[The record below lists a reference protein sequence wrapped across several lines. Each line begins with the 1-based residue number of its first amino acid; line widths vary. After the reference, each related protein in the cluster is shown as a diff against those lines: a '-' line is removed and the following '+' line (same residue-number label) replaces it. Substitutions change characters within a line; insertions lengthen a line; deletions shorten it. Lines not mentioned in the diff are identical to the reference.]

1 MPSPKDDAYILNIW
15 RNLEKEYISSG
26 LSRTGALKKIA
37 KEYSVSVATAYF
49 WLTPSYH
56 AQQLKL
62 SRTEHYKRQREWAKR
77 NRARL
82 SEYSKNYWKFR
93 RNLSSYIQELFL
105 EEDHMSSLSISEK
118 LKEKIKIR
126 FGKEIIL
133 NAIAKYNIA
142 NEDNPIL
149 EVKPDFYKFQ
159 ENIY

>member
-1 MPSPKDDAYILNIW
+1 
-15 RNLEKEYISSG
+15 
-26 LSRTGALKKIA
+26 
-37 KEYSVSVATAYF
+37 
-49 WLTPSYH
+49 
-56 AQQLKL
+56 
-62 SRTEHYKRQREWAKR
+62 
-77 NRARL
+77 
-82 SEYSKNYWKFR
+82 
-93 RNLSSYIQELFL
+93 
-105 EEDHMSSLSISEK
+105 MSSLSISEK

>member
-1 MPSPKDDAYILNIW
+1 MPSPKDDTYLLNIW
-15 RNLEKEYISSG
+15 RNLEKEYMSSG

-37 KEYSVSVATAYF
+37 KEYSVSVATAYC

-56 AQQLKL
+56 AQQLRL
-62 SRTEHYKRQREWAKR
+62 SRAEHFKRQREWAKR

-82 SEYSKNYWKFR
+82 SEYSKDYWKFR

-105 EEDHMSSLSISEK
+105 EEDHMSLLSISEK

-133 NAIAKYNIA
+133 NAIAKYNVE

-149 EVKPDFYKFQ
+149 EVKPDNYRFQ